1 LQSETVL
8 ARETWFIGRP
18 VVTEFKRILCAVDFS
33 EFSRRALD
41 HALSVAR
48 GYGSTVTAL
57 HVVAPAPTAA
67 AGAYFG
73 SEMAPPLLVPSM
85 DRETASRELERLVTA
100 EHVPGVMVETVVAE
114 AAETYRGILTQA
126 VQLQSDLLVMG
137 THGRSG
143 FERLFLGS
151 TAEKVLRKAG
161 CPVMT
166 VPPKAP
172 DAMPRGPVPFSRI
185 VCGVDF
191 SASSRRALD
200 YATSLAQQNAAS
212 LAVLH
217 VIDIHPLYVDFAPPA
232 AIDLEAWT
240 HEATG
245 RLRGLVPDGV
255 RAACSV
261 AELVREGAPYQE
273 ILRLSHELGADL
285 IVLGVRG
292 RRAADLLLFG
302 STTHHVV
309 REAQCAVLTLRS

>member
-1 LQSETVL
+1 MIELQ
-8 ARETWFIGRP
+8 
-18 VVTEFKRILCAVDFS
+18 RILCAVDFS

-48 GYGSTVTAL
+48 RYRSTVTAL
-57 HVVAPAPTAA
+57 HVVAAAPAVA

-73 SEMAPPLLVPSM
+73 SEMAPPIMLPAM
-85 DRETASRELERLVTA
+85 DVGTATRELERFVAT
-100 EHVPGVMVETVVAE
+100 EQVPGVTVEAVVTE
-114 AAETYRGILTQA
+114 APEVYRELSAQA
-126 VQLQSDLLVMG
+126 VLRHADLMVIG

-151 TAEKVLRKAG
+151 TAEKVLRKAR

-166 VPPKAP
+166 VPPKTP
-172 DAMPRGPVPFSRI
+172 DAMASGPAAFKQI

-191 SASSRRALD
+191 SESSRAALA
-200 YATSLAQQNAAS
+200 YAMSLARENGAALS
-212 LAVLH
+212 IVH

-232 AIDLEAWT
+232 AIDLHAWT
-240 HEATG
+240 EQAAA
-245 RLRGLVPDGV
+245 RLRDLVPADL

-261 AELVREGAPYQE
+261 AELVREGTPYQE
-273 ILRLSHELGADL
+273 LLVLAQDLAADL

-292 RRAADLLLFG
+292 RFSVDRLFFG

-309 REAQCAVLTLRS
+309 REAHCAVLTLRD